1 MIAYI
6 WTQDILTNLNWLGV
20 GRLLLD
26 EALKSLYGSA
36 VEGIARA
43 ENTVYL
49 LGEHIG
55 PLTKDGPPL

>member
-1 MIAYI
+1 M
-6 WTQDILTNLNWLGV
+6 

-49 LGEHIG
+49 LGEHTG